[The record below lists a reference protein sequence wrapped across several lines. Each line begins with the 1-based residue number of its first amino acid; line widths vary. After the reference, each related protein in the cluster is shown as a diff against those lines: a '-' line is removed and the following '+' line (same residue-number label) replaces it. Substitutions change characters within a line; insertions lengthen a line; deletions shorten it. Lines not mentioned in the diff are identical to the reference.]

1 MEVALVDYVQRQN
14 ERGLGVSSRAVLEQ
28 KGFLISGEAM
38 DAQARLRK
46 LPKNGLLWV
55 HRWQKRHGLTRGR
68 FRRGCGLTHEQQKSK
83 VEKATGQHSKQ
94 VWPIF

>member
-1 MEVALVDYVQRQN
+1 MEVASVDYVSHQN
-14 ERGLGVSSRAVLEQ
+14 ERRLGMRSRAVQEQ
-28 KGFLISGEAM
+28 KGFLIGGAVI
-38 DAQARLRK
+38 DLQAKLRK
-46 LPKNGLLWV
+46 LPKNGLLGV
-55 HRWQKRHGLTRGR
+55 HRWQKRQGLTRGR